1 MREVQATDA
10 KIHAVHLPFHEFMP
24 ATIRQGIDDR
34 SLAAHD
40 ALTKAVISRSPIT
53 STSLD
58 IG

>member
-1 MREVQATDA
+1 MFTGRIQSMSSAA
-10 KIHAVHLPFHEFMP
+10 HFPFHGLMP
-24 ATIRQGIDDR
+24 GTIRQGIDG

>member
-10 KIHAVHLPFHEFMP
+10 RNHAAHLPLHELMP
-24 ATIRQGIDDR
+24 VTIRQGVDR
-34 SLAAHD
+34 SLAAHN
-40 ALTKAVISRSPIT
+40 ALIRAVISRSPIT

>member
-10 KIHAVHLPFHEFMP
+10 KNHAAHLPLHELMSG
-24 ATIRQGIDDR
+24 TIRQGIDR

>member
-10 KIHAVHLPFHEFMP
+10 KSHAAHLPFHELMP
-24 ATIRQGIDDR
+24 ATIRQGIDR
-34 SLAAHD
+34 SVAAHD